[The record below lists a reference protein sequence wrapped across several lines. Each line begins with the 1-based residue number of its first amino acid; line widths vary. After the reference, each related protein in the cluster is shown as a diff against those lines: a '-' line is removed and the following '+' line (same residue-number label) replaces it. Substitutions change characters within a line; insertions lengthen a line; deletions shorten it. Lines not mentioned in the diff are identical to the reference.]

1 MIRLEDEDMK
11 KERGNGN
18 LKPFEKGKV
27 SRDQAVEAGR
37 KGGLASVEAKKKKK
51 KLRELCE
58 IFGELPVYS
67 DKAKKLMEEM
77 GVSEEDMTNKMAAV
91 IGVFKKAAAGD
102 VQAFNAIR
110 DITGEKPKDEVDSK
124 VATNVTVNYVK
135 SGAKFASSEDEVND
149 ERK

>member
-1 MIRLEDEDMK
+1 MK
-11 KERGNGN
+11 KEKRIEN
-18 LKPFEKGKV
+18 LKPIKKGEL
-27 SRDQAVEAGR
+27 SSEEAKARGS
-37 KGGLASVEAKKKKK
+37 KGGVASVEARKKKK

-58 IFGELPVYS
+58 MFGELPVYS
-67 DKAKKLMEEM
+67 DKAKNMMEQM
-77 GVSEEDMTNKMAAV
+77 GISPEDMTNKMAAV
-91 IGVFKKAAAGD
+91 VGVFKKAAAGD

-149 ERK
+149 ERR

>member
-1 MIRLEDEDMK
+1 MK
-11 KERGNGN
+11 EEKRNGN
-18 LKPFEKGKV
+18 LRPIKKGELSKE
-27 SRDQAVEAGR
+27 EAKARGS
-37 KGGLASVEAKKKKK
+37 KGGKARVESIRRKK

-67 DKAKKLMEEM
+67 DKAKNMMEQM
-77 GVSEEDMTNKMAAV
+77 GISPEDMTNKMAAV
-91 IGVFKKAAAGD
+91 VGVFKKAAAGD

-110 DITGEKPKDEVDSK
+110 DITGEKPKDEIDSK

>member
-1 MIRLEDEDMK
+1 
-11 KERGNGN
+11 
-18 LKPFEKGKV
+18 
-27 SRDQAVEAGR
+27 
-37 KGGLASVEAKKKKK
+37 
-51 KLRELCE
+51 
-58 IFGELPVYS
+58 
-67 DKAKKLMEEM
+67 MEEM

-135 SGAKFASSEDEVND
+135 SGAKFACSVDVVTD

>member
-1 MIRLEDEDMK
+1 MK
-11 KERGNGN
+11 KEKGIAN
-18 LKPFEKGKV
+18 LKPIKKGEL
-27 SRDQAVEAGR
+27 SSEEAKARGS
-37 KGGLASVEAKKKKK
+37 KGGVASVEARKKKK

-58 IFGELPVYS
+58 MFGELPVYS
-67 DKAKKLMEEM
+67 DKAKSVMEQM
-77 GVSEEDMTNKMAAV
+77 GISPEDMTNKMAAV
-91 IGVFKKAAAGD
+91 VGVFKKAAAGD

-135 SGAKFASSEDEVND
+135 SGAKFASSEDEVSD

>member
-1 MIRLEDEDMK
+1 MK
-11 KERGNGN
+11 KEKGIAN
-18 LKPFEKGKV
+18 LKPIKKGEL
-27 SRDQAVEAGR
+27 SSEEAKARGS
-37 KGGLASVEAKKKKK
+37 KGGIASVEARKKKK

-58 IFGELPVYS
+58 MFGELPVYS
-67 DKAKKLMEEM
+67 DKVKNMMEQM
-77 GVSEEDMTNKMAAV
+77 GISPEDMTNKMAAV

>member
-1 MIRLEDEDMK
+1 MK
-11 KERGNGN
+11 KEVGNGN
-18 LKPFEKGKV
+18 LKPFVKGEV
-27 SRDQAVEAGR
+27 NREQAVEAGK
-37 KGGLASVEAKKKKK
+37 KGGKASVEAKKKKK

-58 IFGELPVYS
+58 MFGELPVYS
-67 DKAKKLMEEM
+67 DKAKEMIKQM

-110 DITGEKPKDEVDSK
+110 DIIGEKPKDEVDSK

-135 SGAKFASSEDEVND
+135 SGVKFASSEDDVND
-149 ERK
+149 ER

>member
-1 MIRLEDEDMK
+1 MK
-11 KERGNGN
+11 KEKGIAN
-18 LKPFEKGKV
+18 LKPIKKGEL
-27 SRDQAVEAGR
+27 SSEEAKARGS
-37 KGGLASVEAKKKKK
+37 KGGIASVEARKKKK

-58 IFGELPVYS
+58 MFGELPVYS
-67 DKAKKLMEEM
+67 DKAKNMMEQM
-77 GVSEEDMTNKMAAV
+77 GISPEDMTNKMAAV

-149 ERK
+149 ERR

>member
-1 MIRLEDEDMK
+1 MK
-11 KERGNGN
+11 KEKGIAN
-18 LKPFEKGKV
+18 LKPIKKGEL
-27 SRDQAVEAGR
+27 SSEEAKARGS
-37 KGGLASVEAKKKKK
+37 KGGVASVEARKKKK

-58 IFGELPVYS
+58 MFGELPVYS
-67 DKAKKLMEEM
+67 DKAKIVMEQM
-77 GVSEEDMTNKMAAV
+77 GISPEDMTNKMAAV
-91 IGVFKKAAAGD
+91 VGVFKKAAAGD

>member
-1 MIRLEDEDMK
+1 MG
-11 KERGNGN
+11 KEVGNGN

-27 SRDQAVEAGR
+27 SREQAVEAGR
-37 KGGLASVEAKKKKK
+37 KGGKASVEAKKKKK
-51 KLRELCE
+51 KLRELVE
-58 IFGELPVYS
+58 VFGELPVYS
-67 DKAKKLMEEM
+67 DKAKSMMEQM
-77 GVSEEDMTNKMAAV
+77 GISPDDMNNKMAAV
-91 IGVFKKAAAGD
+91 IGIFKKAAAGD

-110 DITGEKPKDEVDSK
+110 DITGEKPKDEIDSN

>member
-1 MIRLEDEDMK
+1 MK
-11 KERGNGN
+11 KEKGIAN
-18 LKPFEKGKV
+18 LKPIKKGEL
-27 SRDQAVEAGR
+27 SSE
-37 KGGLASVEAKKKKK
+37 EAKARGSLGGKARAESIKKKK

-58 IFGELPVYS
+58 VFGELPVYS
-67 DKAKKLMEEM
+67 DKAKNMMEQM
-77 GVSEEDMTNKMAAV
+77 GISQEDMTNKMAAV
-91 IGVFKKAAAGD
+91 VGLFKKAAAGD

-149 ERK
+149 ERR

>member
-1 MIRLEDEDMK
+1 MK
-11 KERGNGN
+11 KEKGIAN
-18 LKPFEKGKV
+18 LKPIKKGEL
-27 SRDQAVEAGR
+27 SSEEAKARGS
-37 KGGLASVEAKKKKK
+37 KGGIASVEARKKKK

-58 IFGELPVYS
+58 MFGELPVYS
-67 DKAKKLMEEM
+67 DKVKNVMEQM
-77 GVSEEDMTNKMAAV
+77 GISPEDMTNKMAAV
-91 IGVFKKAAAGD
+91 VGVFKKAAAGD

-149 ERK
+149 ERR

>member
-1 MIRLEDEDMK
+1 MK
-11 KERGNGN
+11 KEKGIAN
-18 LKPFEKGKV
+18 LKPIKKGEL
-27 SRDQAVEAGR
+27 SSEEAKARGS
-37 KGGLASVEAKKKKK
+37 KGGVASVEARKKKK

-58 IFGELPVYS
+58 MFGELPVYS
-67 DKAKKLMEEM
+67 DKAKNMMEQM
-77 GVSEEDMTNKMAAV
+77 GICPEDMTNKMAAV
-91 IGVFKKAAAGD
+91 VGVFKKAAAGD

-110 DITGEKPKDEVDSK
+110 DITGEKPKDEIDSK

>member
-1 MIRLEDEDMK
+1 MK
-11 KERGNGN
+11 KEVGNGN
-18 LKPFEKGKV
+18 LKPFVKGKV
-27 SRDQAVEAGR
+27 NREQAVEAGK
-37 KGGLASVEAKKKKK
+37 KGGKASAEAKKKKK

-58 IFGELPVYS
+58 MFGELPVYS
-67 DKAKKLMEEM
+67 DKAKEM
-77 GVSEEDMTNKMAAV
+77 MKQMGISPEDMTNKMAAV

-135 SGAKFASSEDEVND
+135 SGAKFANSEDEVND
-149 ERK
+149 ERE